1 MASLQD
7 QANVEALKLSEE
19 FFFEPGCFYPSGPFH
34 EEKLRTIIK
43 DRAKRTGYP
52 LSLTELRNLAKDLAD
67 GKIPDA
73 GKCGGEYS
81 ARLAIRIT
89 QRTCN

>member
-1 MASLQD
+1 MASLQE
-7 QANVEALKLSEE
+7 QANVDALKLSEE
-19 FFFEPGCFYPSGPFH
+19 FFFESGCFYPSDPFH
-34 EEKLRTIIK
+34 EEKLRAIIK
-43 DRAKRTGYP
+43 DRANGTGHP
-52 LSLTELRNLAKDLAD
+52 LSLTELRNLVKDLAD

-73 GKCGGEYS
+73 GKSGGEYS